1 MTKTAK
7 LVFAFVA
14 GLVVIFMVW
23 RFSHIVFYILTSA
36 VLSLIGRP
44 VVKKLNSLHFWKFK
58 IPNGISAFITLLLIM
73 LVFTSFFGLLVPL
86 LAAQADIIANINLD
100 ALTKTLHEPLLEIE
114 LFLKK
119 YNLLTHE
126 ETLNQLINK
135 QIAEV
140 FSFASFSHTLSSI
153 ISMTGSIFLAFFSIM
168 FFTYFFLK
176 DAYLLNEMIDML
188 TPDKYETQV
197 QHILGQ
203 TKKLLSRYFI
213 GLVIEIFIMMT
224 LFTIGLTLFGIQNA
238 LLIGFLGGLMNIIP
252 YLGPLIGAVIG
263 ILLAASTSLSSGY
276 YSDVFPLALMV
287 AVVFLTAK
295 LIDDLVLQPLIYSNS
310 VNAHPVEIFLVI
322 LMGASIAG
330 IPGMIL
336 AVPSYT
342 VLRIVAKEFLSQ
354 LKIVQKLTR
363 NI

>member
-7 LVFAFVA
+7 IIFAFIV
-14 GLVVIFMVW
+14 GLFVIFMVW

-44 VVKKLNSLHFWKFK
+44 MVKKLNSLHFWKIK
-58 IPNGISAFITLLLIM
+58 IPNGISAFLTLVLIM
-73 LVFTSFFGLLVPL
+73 LLFISFFGLLVPL
-86 LAAQADIIANINLD
+86 IATQADIIANINLEN
-100 ALTKTLHEPLLEIE
+100 LTKTLQEPLLEIE
-114 LFLKK
+114 IFLKK
-119 YNLLTHE
+119 YNLLHHE
-126 ETLNQLINK
+126 ETLNALINK
-135 QIAEV
+135 QIADI
-140 FSFASFSHTLSSI
+140 FSFASFSQTLNSI
-153 ISMTGSIFLAFFSIM
+153 ISLTGSIFLAFFSIM

-176 DAYLLNEMIDML
+176 DAYLLNEMIDMF
-188 TPDKYETQV
+188 TPNHYEKQV
-197 QHILGQ
+197 QNILTE
-203 TKKLLSRYFI
+203 TKRLLSRYFI

-224 LFTIGLTLFGIQNA
+224 LFTVGLTLFGIQNA

-263 ILLAASTSLSSGY
+263 ILLAASTSLSNGY
-276 YSDVFPLALMV
+276 YSDVVPLALMV
-287 AVVFLTAK
+287 AIVFISAK
-295 LIDDLVLQPLIYSNS
+295 LIDDLVIQPLIYSNS
-310 VNAHPVEIFLVI
+310 VSAHPVEIFLVI
-322 LMGASIAG
+322 LMGATIAG

>member
-1 MTKTAK
+1 MSKTAK
-7 LVFAFVA
+7 IIFGFLI
-14 GLVVIFMVW
+14 GLFSIFLVW

-44 VVKKLNSLHFWKFK
+44 VVKRLNSLHFWKFK
-58 IPNGISAFITLLLIM
+58 IPNGINAFVTLLLIM

-100 ALTKTLHEPLLEIE
+100 ALTKTLHEPLLEVE

-119 YNLLTHE
+119 YNLLNHE

-153 ISMTGSIFLAFFSIM
+153 ISLTGSIFLAFFSIM

-176 DAYLLNEMIDML
+176 DAYLLNEMIDMF

-224 LFTIGLTLFGIQNA
+224 LFTIGLTLCGIQNA

-252 YLGPLIGAVIG
+252 YLGPLIGAAIG
-263 ILLAASTSLSSGY
+263 ILIAASTSLSSGY